1 MSNAKYSPF
10 DFLNAINQTKED
22 LIVDDITEKQYS
34 PYMVNRGLSYFPD
47 TVLIANEININY
59 HLDHKLQNSFYI
71 NMIRKRKR
79 FSKWNKKHSEK
90 DIEVVK
96 EYYGY
101 SDEKAR
107 SVLSL
112 LSQEQIKTLKK
123 VTSKNGTKRAY

>member
-59 HLDHKLQNSFYI
+59 HLDHKLQNSFLLSI
-71 NMIRKRKR
+71 IRKRKR
-79 FSKWNKKHSEK
+79 FSKWNKINKHA
-90 DIEVVK
+90 DLDAVK

-101 SDEKAR
+101 SEDKAR
-107 SVLSL
+107 SVIPL
-112 LSQEQIKTLKK
+112 LSEDHINLIKQK
-123 VTSKNGTKRAY
+123 VAKGGKSK